1 MSVLFLVAEV
11 NAYISSG
18 VMKRSCF
25 ALFCE
30 KKEDFP
36 GVPVVF
42 GSQEMFGSPFRPPLE
57 TGGKESAR
65 ISTQRANGMTPSGP
79 SELRRRRASQGEEG
93 GEEGGVDQPDS
104 LGEEWE
110 VDEDGYIVEA
120 VDTFHFRV
128 NADELDR
135 AMKSRR
141 ELKVAQARA
150 GDGDVGGGNRS
161 DVGNDSDSEDNFMM
175 NADMLALLE
184 GVEMEEDKLGRPIF
198 RLEMDEDDLSKM
210 VRRQGDGDA
219 SRTSWVGA
227 QSEEAGMNGEVVNQG
242 WDSGGARDFRGS
254 VGSLEVSR
262 QAASH
267 VAMEGQLGLFPVP
280 DYEKVNETAD
290 RAVAER
296 AGAPVVGSKK
306 QQQPQ
311 KQQKQQQHASPI
323 MPRGGPDVCHRPLL
337 NWAFSGVSGIETSA
351 DLVGIA
357 AIGAALAVTVL
368 LFDAASR
375 VLVQRVAPGIRAIL
389 RAGVVAVVSAARRRV
404 SKA

>member
-1 MSVLFLVAEV
+1 
-11 NAYISSG
+11 
-18 VMKRSCF
+18 
-25 ALFCE
+25 
-30 KKEDFP
+30 
-36 GVPVVF
+36 
-42 GSQEMFGSPFRPPLE
+42 
-57 TGGKESAR
+57 
-65 ISTQRANGMTPSGP
+65 
-79 SELRRRRASQGEEG
+79 LR
-93 GEEGGVDQPDS
+93 
-104 LGEEWE
+104 EEWE

-120 VDTFHFRV
+120 VDTFRFRV
-128 NADELDR
+128 NADELGR

-150 GDGDVGGGNRS
+150 GYGDVDRGDHS
-161 DVGNDSDSEDNFMM
+161 DVSNDNDSEVNFMM

-184 GVEMEEDKLGRPIF
+184 GVEMEEDDLGRPIF

-227 QSEEAGMNGEVVNQG
+227 QSEEVGINGGVVNQG

-267 VAMEGQLGLFPVP
+267 VAMKGQLGLFPVP
-280 DYEKVNETAD
+280 NYEKVNEAAD

-296 AGAPVVGSKK
+296 AGVPVVCNKK
-306 QQQPQ
+306 HQQ
-311 KQQKQQQHASPI
+311 QQKQQQLASCVV
-323 MPRGGPDVCHRPLL
+323 PRAGPDGCHRPPL
-337 NWAFSGVSGIETSA
+337 NWAFSGVSGVETSA